1 VTDITSVGDWATLV
15 GLLAICSAGTER
27 FDVSSS
33 DLIPHNTRIG
43 VTMTTL
49 VGTLT
54 KAGAIHKV
62 ENGFVGLPKMDEPGT
77 EAAIGDSF
85 HNPEGSVMSAGF
97 FELKASEP
105 LVYTY
110 TYDEMKVVVQG
121 EFILTD
127 QKTGD
132 VTRAKERDVLFF
144 PKGTTVKFETPDYAL
159 GFFTGERNFAP

>member
-1 VTDITSVGDWATLV
+1 METV
-15 GLLAICSAGTER
+15 
-27 FDVSSS
+27 
-33 DLIPHNTRIG
+33 
-43 VTMTTL
+43 
-49 VGTLT
+49 VGTLSKT
-54 KAGAIHKV
+54 GSIYKV
-62 ENGFVGLPKMDEPGT
+62 ENGYIGLPPMNEPGCD
-77 EAAIGDSF
+77 AAIGDSL

-127 QKTGD
+127 QTTGD

-144 PKGTTVKFETPDYAL
+144 PKGTIVKFETPDYAL
-159 GFFTGERNFAP
+159 GFFTGDRSYAP

>member
-1 VTDITSVGDWATLV
+1 METV
-15 GLLAICSAGTER
+15 
-27 FDVSSS
+27 
-33 DLIPHNTRIG
+33 
-43 VTMTTL
+43 
-49 VGTLT
+49 VGTLS
-54 KAGAIHKV
+54 KAGSIHKV
-62 ENGFVGLPKMDEPGT
+62 ENGYIGLPPMNEPGT
-77 EAAIGDSF
+77 DAAIGDSL

-110 TYDEMKVVVQG
+110 TYDEMKVVIEG

-127 QKTGD
+127 QTTGD

-159 GFFTGERNFAP
+159 GFFTGDRSFAP